1 MTSNPGKPLSIYE
14 VAEWSGHAFHHAFTI
29 ENITS
34 SFRSSGIHPF
44 NPDVFPND
52 AFLPALVTDI
62 PLQLDEAD
70 SSTAPS
76 TSESATFTNVA
87 EPQTLNDEQ
96 LLAEINPYPKA
107 NVSQKR
113 PNKSIFKSA
122 IITDTPEKKKSF
134 SLQKSSAKTPKKNS
148 LLQ

>member
-1 MTSNPGKPLSIYE
+1 MNIYYCFLINLCIC
-14 VAEWSGHAFHHAFTI
+14 AKIQQFTI
-29 ENITS
+29 ENTIS
-34 SFRSSGIHPF
+34 SFRSSGIHPV

-76 TSESATFTNVA
+76 TIESAATFKNVA
-87 EPQTLNDEQ
+87 EPQTLNDEE
-96 LLAEINPYPKA
+96 LLAEINLYPTA

-113 PNKSIFKSA
+113 PNKRRCKSA
-122 IITDTPEKKKSF
+122 IITDTPEKK
-134 SLQKSSAKTPKKNS
+134 N
-148 LLQ
+148 

>member
-1 MTSNPGKPLSIYE
+1 MDGIKSWKTLSIYE
-14 VAEWSGHAFHHAFTI
+14 IAELSGHAFHKAFTI

-62 PLQLDEAD
+62 PLLLDEAD

-76 TSESATFTNVA
+76 TNDSATFTNVA
-87 EPQTLNDEQ
+87 EPQTLNDKE
-96 LLAEINPYPKA
+96 LLAEIKPYPKA
-107 NVSQKR
+107 NVHENAPTKED
-113 PNKSIFKSA
+113 A
-122 IITDTPEKKKSF
+122 
-134 SLQKSSAKTPKKNS
+134 SLR
-148 LLQ
+148 

>member
-1 MTSNPGKPLSIYE
+1 MYGPFKRYYSFFCDSWITSNPGKPLSIYE
-14 VAEWSGHAFHHAFTI
+14 VAELSGHAFHEAFTI
-29 ENITS
+29 ENITF
-34 SFRSSGIHPF
+34 SFRSSKIHPF

-52 AFLPALVTDI
+52 AFLPNLVTDI

-70 SSTAPS
+70 SPTAPS

-87 EPQTLNDEQ
+87 EPQKLNDEE

-113 PNKSIFKSA
+113 PNKRR
-122 IITDTPEKKKSF
+122 
-134 SLQKSSAKTPKKNS
+134 
-148 LLQ
+148 